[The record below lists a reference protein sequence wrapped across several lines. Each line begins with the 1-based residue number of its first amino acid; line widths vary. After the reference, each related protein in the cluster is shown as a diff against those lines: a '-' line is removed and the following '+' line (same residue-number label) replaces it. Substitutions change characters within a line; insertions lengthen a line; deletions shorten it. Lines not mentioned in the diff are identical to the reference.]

1 MHSKHGIP
9 NIPTTIPAL
18 TISSLEGIPK
28 TATIMTQR
36 FAKEAMKNL
45 STRSTLFMTLSK
57 NYLIVLSSMFRE
69 IMILLSSLKRTVQSD
84 KDKLTSI
91 KSEFSSFKESTLSVL
106 EDRFP
111 GMSKG
116 KSIGKDIHT
125 ILKNMSKKMP
135 KIVNTLTAPNKNLK
149 TKC

>member
-1 MHSKHGIP
+1 
-9 NIPTTIPAL
+9 
-18 TISSLEGIPK
+18 
-28 TATIMTQR
+28 
-36 FAKEAMKNL
+36 
-45 STRSTLFMTLSK
+45 
-57 NYLIVLSSMFRE
+57 MFRE

-91 KSEFSSFKESTLSVL
+91 KREFSSFKESTLSVL